1 MMYLEIKGRKAGEN
15 RKCTQH
21 RCFAGARSRRGQG
34 LREAGEGKE
43 VSWVLMVGAGFPVLG
58 MALGSSRSSA
68 RPRWE
73 GGVTAVNPAVM
84 RWDGAAEAEPRLAQG
99 CDPAGIELPVH

>member
-43 VSWVLMVGAGFPVLG
+43 VSLGADGGSWVPGPGNGSGIEPILSQAPMGRWGNRGEPRG
-58 MALGSSRSSA
+58 DALG
-68 RPRWE
+68 W
-73 GGVTAVNPAVM
+73 
-84 RWDGAAEAEPRLAQG
+84 
-99 CDPAGIELPVH
+99 CC